1 METAF
6 KKYSMTITKIHYAPA
21 LDSFTPLAEHQSKTP
36 ATFYKGKPVLYY
48 HDSKAKAIIDKNH
61 LTKLPLN
68 GTESYEVKS
77 PSVSNLDS
85 VELFVSSENLTFFN
99 PISCIGFAIP
109 YPVITLHAIQRLK
122 EPEDSSQEKQGLY
135 LQIELPDCYDHD
147 TQDDDDDLGYI
158 DLTLIPSLSADEK
171 KPAIQTL
178 YEAVS
183 ACSDLNP
190 DPSSENGGLIDYIS
204 GNDSVR
210 FEGNVGYTGISG
222 LVSLSKDSIDDDLPP
237 PFPGSGGWITAENVS
252 KYLDEDGNWIGE
264 DASGEDEMIIG

>member
-1 METAF
+1 
-6 KKYSMTITKIHYAPA
+6 MTITKIHSAPA

-36 ATFYKGKPVLYY
+36 TTFYKGKPVLYF

-61 LTKLPLN
+61 LMKLPLDEN
-68 GTESYEVKS
+68 ESYEVKS
-77 PSVSNLDS
+77 PSASNLDS

-99 PISCIGFAIP
+99 PTSCIGFVIP

-122 EPEDSSQEKQGLY
+122 EPEDLSQEKQGLY
-135 LQIELPDCYDHD
+135 MQIEIPDFYDHEAHD
-147 TQDDDDDLGYI
+147 EDDLGYI

-171 KPAIQTL
+171 KSAIQTL

-190 DPSSENGGLIDYIS
+190 DPSSDDGGIIDYIN
-204 GNDSVR
+204 GDDSVR

-222 LVSLSKDSIDDDLPP
+222 LAGLSKDLIDNSLPP

-252 KYLDEDGNWIGE
+252 KYLDEDGNWISE
-264 DASGEDEMIIG
+264 DASVEDEMIIG